1 MTFPR
6 LAWRLRWALLAP
18 VAAAV
23 LAALP
28 LVLVGLFNGPPAKRD
43 LVVTLGLAAVVGI
56 AAAAGTAWWLRRVLV
71 APLDQVLA
79 GVERLAG
86 GDFAFRLPASAL
98 PEITTLSER
107 VNGLAERFGQEV
119 ARQAETA
126 DEVREILEALPD
138 GVLVVREG
146 GRTAVVNRAF
156 YQLMRTGSV
165 LADAP
170 VFEAVRHPAIRELVG
185 EAMHSPDIVERSL
198 ELDDTRG
205 QRRFLVARGRILP
218 RRDAVVVVVRDVTE
232 AARVDA
238 MRRDFV
244 ANLSHEL
251 KTPLSAV
258 RGYAESLED
267 GALADPE
274 LARRFLAGILTSTG
288 RLEALL
294 ADLLT
299 LARMEGV
306 GITEVLEEVDLGELV
321 HEVVDAARPRIESR
335 GLDLNLDLATDAILL
350 GDRKALERMVSNL
363 VENAIAY
370 NRENGSIAVRLVASD
385 AHFAI
390 EVEDRGMGIPAAAL
404 PRIFERFYR
413 VDRGRTRAEGGTG
426 LGLSIVRHA
435 ALRHGGSVEV
445 SSREGVGSTFR
456 VTLPRR
462 VGVRG

>member
-1 MTFPR
+1 MVFPR

-18 VAAAV
+18 VAAAL

-28 LVLVGLFNGPPAKRD
+28 LVLVGLLNGPPAKRD
-43 LVVTLGLAAVVGI
+43 LVVTLGLAALVGI
-56 AAAAGTAWWLRRVLV
+56 AAAVGTAWWLRRVLV

-86 GDFAFRLPASAL
+86 GDFAFRLPASTL
-98 PEITTLSER
+98 PEISTLSER

-185 EAMHSPDIVERSL
+185 EAMVSADIVERSL
-198 ELDDTRG
+198 ELDNRG
-205 QRRFLVARGRILP
+205 QRRFVVARGRALP

-267 GALADPE
+267 GALADPD
-274 LARRFLAGILTSTG
+274 LARRFLSGILSSTG

-306 GITEVLEEVDLGELV
+306 GITEVLEEVDLGELIQ
-321 HEVVDAARPRIESR
+321 EVVEAAQPRIETR
-335 GLDLNLDLATDAILL
+335 GLALGLDLAAGAILV

-370 NRENGSIAVRLVASD
+370 NREHGSIVVRLRADETQFV
-385 AHFAI
+385 I

-435 ALRHGGSVEV
+435 ALRHGGHVEV

-462 VGVRG
+462 VGGRA